1 MRWILTMTALNLA
14 ASGVAAEPEAHV
26 FKSDGK
32 ALPYRLLKPDN
43 TEAGKKYPL
52 K

>member
-1 MRWILTMTALNLA
+1 MRWILTMTALNIA
-14 ASGVAAEPEAHV
+14 AAGFAAEPEAHV

-32 ALPYRLLKPDN
+32 ALPYRLLKPDT